1 MVNFQEL
8 TAVLNLPGSY
18 LPSVPGYWKAERGRV
33 DNYHI
38 NYDFTTSLIEAGR
51 LRLQLFDF
59 PLESVVILVII
70 TVYLSDVSHHT
81 SLI

>member
-1 MVNFQEL
+1 M
-8 TAVLNLPGSY
+8 LNLPGSY
-18 LPSVPGYWKAERGRV
+18 LPSVPGYWKAERGKV

-38 NYDFTTSLIEAGR
+38 YYGFTTGLSKAGL

-70 TVYLSDVSHHT
+70 IVYLSDVSHHT